1 MKEQIEQLRSSLMHK
16 VTVLED
22 ANPLDLFKAGEQESL
37 RFVVSRLEAILAQSQ
52 PENGS
57 ERTETPNTGT
67 FDEGY
72 DAGFQAALKEM
83 RNV

>member
-37 RFVVSRLEAILAQSQ
+37 RLVVSRLEAILAQSR

>member
-1 MKEQIEQLRSSLMHK
+1 MKERIEQLRSSLTHE
-16 VTVLED
+16 VAVLED

-37 RFVVSRLEAILAQSQ
+37 RIVVSRLEAILAQSQ
-52 PENGS
+52 PENGL
-57 ERTETPNTGT
+57 ERLETPNTGT

>member
-1 MKEQIEQLRSSLMHK
+1 MKEQIEQLRSSLMHE
-16 VTVLED
+16 VAVLED

-37 RFVVSRLEAILAQSQ
+37 RLVVSRLEAILAQSR

-57 ERTETPNTGT
+57 ERLETPNTGT

>member
-1 MKEQIEQLRSSLMHK
+1 MKERIEQLRSSLTHE
-16 VTVLED
+16 VAVLED

-37 RFVVSRLEAILAQSQ
+37 RLVVSRLEAILAQSQ
-52 PENGS
+52 PKNGS

>member
-1 MKEQIEQLRSSLMHK
+1 MKEQIEQLRLSLTHE
-16 VTVLED
+16 VAVLED

-37 RFVVSRLEAILAQSQ
+37 RLVVSRLEAILAQSR
-52 PENGS
+52 PENGL
-57 ERTETPNTGT
+57 ECLQTPNTGT

>member
-1 MKEQIEQLRSSLMHK
+1 MKEQIEQLRLSLTHE
-16 VTVLED
+16 VDALED

-37 RFVVSRLEAILAQSQ
+37 RLVVSRLEAILAESQ

-72 DAGFQAALKEM
+72 DAGFQAALKEA

>member
-1 MKEQIEQLRSSLMHK
+1 MKEQIEQLRLSLTHE
-16 VTVLED
+16 VAVLED

-37 RFVVSRLEAILAQSQ
+37 RLVVSRLEAILAQSR

-57 ERTETPNTGT
+57 ERLETPNTGT

-72 DAGFQAALKEM
+72 DAGFQAALKEI

>member
-37 RFVVSRLEAILAQSQ
+37 RLVVSRLEAILAQSQ